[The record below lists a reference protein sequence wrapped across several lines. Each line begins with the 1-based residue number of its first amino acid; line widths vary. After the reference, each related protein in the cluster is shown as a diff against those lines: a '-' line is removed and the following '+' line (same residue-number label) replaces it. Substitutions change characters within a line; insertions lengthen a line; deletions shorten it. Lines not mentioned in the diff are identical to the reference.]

1 MLMQPGLRERVF
13 SSFDNRLSI
22 VENLPPVID
31 DLNHKVVI

>member
-31 DLNHKVVI
+31 NLNPRL